1 MTGAPPE
8 KTTQK
13 SAAKRQRERR
23 KQREEHLIKR
33 QDFRTRLTIL
43 PIAGFIGGVDKE
55 IPAWPAPCAD
65 AGDLVARG
73 LEWSRPPASW
83 PPGNRSRQ
91 IARSPTT
98 SPASP
103 VRAHI
108 FPANP
113 LQSGD

>member
-43 PIAGFIGGVDKE
+43 PIAGSKE
-55 IPAWPAPCAD
+55 KSQ
-65 AGDLVARG
+65 G
-73 LEWSRPPASW
+73 
-83 PPGNRSRQ
+83 PGQ
-91 IARSPTT
+91 ILA
-98 SPASP
+98 
-103 VRAHI
+103 
-108 FPANP
+108 
-113 LQSGD
+113 